1 MCKPPIKDKGLLRPP
16 KPEDF
21 GQQDSKSDPLKG
33 KNIFTWKYVAI
44 VGVSLGFFGAVNYWV
59 KEQILEKSKQ
69 KLEEE
74 NKGQGKADIGG
85 QFTLIDTNRKPMG
98 SENLKG
104 KWWLLYFGFTHCPD
118 ICPDEME
125 KMAEVVDEID
135 KAAKNGEKSIKEIFP
150 VFVSVDPERDS
161 PEIIKEYCDEFH
173 SKFIGLTGTLEK
185 LKEVCQLFR
194 VYFSF
199 GDKDQDDDY
208 IVDHTIITY
217 LINPEGEFV
226 DYYTNRK
233 SPKYITKNIKLHME
247 NHSPQVEKSWW
258 EFWK

>member
-1 MCKPPIKDKGLLRPP
+1 M
-16 KPEDF
+16 
-21 GQQDSKSDPLKG
+21 
-33 KNIFTWKYVAI
+33 
-44 VGVSLGFFGAVNYWV
+44 
-59 KEQILEKSKQ
+59 
-69 KLEEE
+69 
-74 NKGQGKADIGG
+74 
-85 QFTLIDTNRKPMG
+85 
-98 SENLKG
+98 
-104 KWWLLYFGFTHCPD
+104 
-118 ICPDEME
+118 
-125 KMAEVVDEID
+125 
-135 KAAKNGEKSIKEIFP
+135 
-150 VFVSVDPERDS
+150 
-161 PEIIKEYCDEFH
+161 
-173 SKFIGLTGTLEK
+173 
-185 LKEVCQLFR
+185 FR